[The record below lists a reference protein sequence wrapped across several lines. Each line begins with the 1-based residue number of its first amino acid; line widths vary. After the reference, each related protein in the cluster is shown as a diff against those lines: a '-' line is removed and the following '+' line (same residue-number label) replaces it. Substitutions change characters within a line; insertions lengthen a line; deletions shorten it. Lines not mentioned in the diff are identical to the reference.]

1 VSSPVRRR
9 RPTAPLASTAAQT
22 CPPWCVADH
31 GTNRG
36 EDDQVHT
43 GEPVELADGVLAR
56 LCLSVDPRTG
66 AQDGPYV
73 LVGWSEYTLD
83 EATALGSAL
92 IAMAS
97 AGRDATRP

>member
-1 VSSPVRRR
+1 MSGQVRRP
-9 RPTAPLASTAAQT
+9 PTVPLASTAAEI
-22 CPPWCVADH
+22 CPPWCTAEH
-31 GTNRG
+31 GRHPG

-73 LVGWSEYTLD
+73 LIGWSEYTLD
-83 EATALGSAL
+83 EAAALGSAL
-92 IAMAS
+92 IAMAR

>member
-1 VSSPVRRR
+1 V
-9 RPTAPLASTAAQT
+9 ASRLGQT

-31 GTNRG
+31 GANHG

-83 EATALGSAL
+83 EAEALGTALVT
-92 IAMAS
+92 MAR